1 MNPPDNQSSD
11 AQRIYD
17 NAMQS
22 VQQRMMNVH
31 RLSKDEVLAH
41 MTPDQ
46 LAGIVDK
53 IGAKTLVVVD
63 KTGRT
68 VLKDPALRLPFH
80 TTNAKFADMVAKE
93 VGGVVLTFTEAIKV
107 ITDRNKPND

>member
-1 MNPPDNQSSD
+1 MNPSDNQSSD
-11 AQRIYD
+11 AQRVFD

-31 RLSKDEVLAH
+31 HLSKDEVLAH

-46 LAGIVDK
+46 LAGIIDK
-53 IGAKTLVVVD
+53 IGTKTLVVVD
-63 KTGRT
+63 RAGKT

-80 TTNAKFADMVAKE
+80 TTNAKFADQVAKE
-93 VGGVVLTFTEAIKV
+93 VGGVVLTFSEALKV
-107 ITDRNKPND
+107 ITERNKPND